1 MPGYNRGRA
10 AAKKKKKQQQAKK
23 KAQALA
29 RQPSATESL
38 ARQASAAA
46 RKATEA
52 ALADAVEHERL
63 GDAME
68 VECCAVKNEIAALS
82 SPRGALH
89 PGAAAHAASGA
100 IGPVDADGVER
111 RTDPSDGAGY
121 TFEQFEEAYAERAQ
135 ELWDLAGRIMLGES
149 GPLGG
154 AAAPLGPAPFRSFGK
169 FQNASAAEVVKLQK
183 LGLLDT
189 EAQWVATEKVDG
201 ANFCISFG
209 LEPDGAEVW
218 GAASRN
224 RSLALRPDEFGRDFH
239 GHLEVL
245 ARHKGNIRSLWR
257 SVAGAYSTARRV
269 YVYGELCG
277 GVYSHPRVR
286 QDPEAHPVLKRVEY
300 SPRMEFCPFDVFVET
315 SDDSTAGE
323 PGLYLP
329 FDEMHTALRE
339 AGFAIYAEPLAR
351 GPLQTLLQFDVEGL
365 SSTIPARLGLPP
377 LPGPNIAE
385 GVVLRPA
392 GAAHHPR
399 AMLKLKGK
407 AFYERAPGHAEEAA
421 KMAVAMSD
429 GRLNGPMA
437 RAFLERVCV
446 SRLASVRSKHS
457 EAEWSDRKAMAA
469 ALIADAEADLELEG
483 SAEAVA
489 EWKALPPTCREML
502 RDMAVKSA
510 FALFRQL

>member
-1 MPGYNRGRA
+1 MRGARDRERVRGLAPHGAEADGAMPGYNRGRA

-183 LGLLDT
+183 LGLLDA
-189 EAQWVATEKVDG
+189 EASVLAGKIGVAASPVVSLIAPE
-201 ANFCISFG
+201 FG
-209 LEPDGAEVW
+209 IPLAAVS
-218 GAASRN
+218 GAAV
-224 RSLALRPDEFGRDFH
+224 G
-239 GHLEVL
+239 
-245 ARHKGNIRSLWR
+245 I
-257 SVAGAYSTARRV
+257 
-269 YVYGELCG
+269 
-277 GVYSHPRVR
+277 
-286 QDPEAHPVLKRVEY
+286 
-300 SPRMEFCPFDVFVET
+300 
-315 SDDSTAGE
+315 
-323 PGLYLP
+323 
-329 FDEMHTALRE
+329 
-339 AGFAIYAEPLAR
+339 
-351 GPLQTLLQFDVEGL
+351 
-365 SSTIPARLGLPP
+365 
-377 LPGPNIAE
+377 
-385 GVVLRPA
+385 
-392 GAAHHPR
+392 
-399 AMLKLKGK
+399 GK
-407 AFYERAPGHAEEAA
+407 A
-421 KMAVAMSD
+421 V
-429 GRLNGPMA
+429 N
-437 RAFLERVCV
+437 
-446 SRLASVRSKHS
+446 
-457 EAEWSDRKAMAA
+457 
-469 ALIADAEADLELEG
+469 DAYGTETK
-483 SAEAVA
+483 VI
-489 EWKALPPTCREML
+489 
-502 RDMAVKSA
+502 
-510 FALFRQL
+510 